1 MFASDL
7 GGWWYFSLIK
17 NFSAAQESWSCLYLI
32 VLYRVSN
39 KFPSHAVLYLIL
51 SLAKSRCPRELCAKA
66 KPFEGASSQVVETTT
81 TTSTS
86 TTTTTEETAE
96 PIQPPIH
103 QQICIQAAIKNNF
116 YSLIGNEYC
125 IETCQGKPMDVC
137 NLYLCYCTTQWLST
151 KNFWKKGCVMSEK
164 MFPLN
169 TISERKSRCNYFV
182 KFNFDMLS
190 LYYLW

>member
-17 NFSAAQESWSCLYLI
+17 NFSAEPRKLI
-32 VLYRVSN
+32 LFIAYRPIYRVSHCIVSYSPL
-39 KFPSHAVLYLIL
+39 F
-51 SLAKSRCPRELCAKA
+51 LAKSRCPRELCAKA
-66 KPFEGASSQVVETTT
+66 KPFEGGSSQVVETTT
-81 TTSTS
+81 TT
-86 TTTTTEETAE
+86 TTTTTEAAE

-151 KNFWKKGCVMSEK
+151 KNF
-164 MFPLN
+164 
-169 TISERKSRCNYFV
+169 
-182 KFNFDMLS
+182 
-190 LYYLW
+190 